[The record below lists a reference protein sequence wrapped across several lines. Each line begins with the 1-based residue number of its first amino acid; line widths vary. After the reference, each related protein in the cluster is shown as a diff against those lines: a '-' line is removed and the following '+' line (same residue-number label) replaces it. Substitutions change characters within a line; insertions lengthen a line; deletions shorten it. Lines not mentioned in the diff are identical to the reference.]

1 MMSRSGSYDFTL
13 TRDELIKA
21 SFRLI
26 GVGHRGESVPAD
38 EINDASEAL
47 NIMIKAWQADGLQLW
62 KREDASITLSDGV
75 STYTLG
81 PTGSIV
87 MQRPLRI
94 LECVRRDTS
103 NIDVPLNKLSK
114 QEYTTLSNK
123 FNAGTP
129 VSYHY
134 DPQLD
139 NGEFTIWQTPDAD
152 IAAEYTIEIV
162 YHIPFEDMD
171 STTDNFD
178 FPVEWLEAIKY
189 GLAIRLAPEYGIDL
203 PSQYRLDKVMYG
215 DPAKGVLGVYDKA
228 LSWDQENTSIYFQP
242 DHRVQR

>member
-1 MMSRSGSYDFTL
+1 MSRSGSYDFNV

-21 SFRLI
+21 AFRLI

-38 EINDASEAL
+38 EMNDAAQAL
-47 NIMIKAWQADGLQLW
+47 NIMLKAWQADGLQLW
-62 KREDASITLSDGV
+62 KRSEASITLSAGT

-94 LECVRRDTS
+94 LEAVRRDSS

-114 QEYTTLSNK
+114 NEYWGLSDK
-123 FNAGTP
+123 SSTGTP

-139 NGEFTIWQTPDAD
+139 NGKLYLWQTPNAS
-152 IAAEYTIEIV
+152 AASEYTVEIV
-162 YHIPFEDMD
+162 YHLPVEDMD
-171 STTDNFD
+171 SSTNNFD
-178 FPVEWLEAIKY
+178 YPVEWLEAIKF
-189 GLAIRLAPEYGIDL
+189 GLAIRLAPEYGIDT
-203 PSQYRLDKVMYG
+203 PYQYRLQGQFDEI
-215 DPAKGVLGVYDKA
+215 YDKA
-228 LSWDQENTSIYFQP
+228 LSWDTENTSVYFQP
-242 DHRVQR
+242 DYQGQR

>member
-1 MMSRSGSYDFTL
+1 MSRSGSYDFNV

-21 SFRLI
+21 AFRLI

-38 EINDASEAL
+38 EMNDAAQAL
-47 NIMIKAWQADGLQLW
+47 NIMLKAWQADGLQLW
-62 KREDASITLSDGV
+62 KRAEASIMLSAGT

-94 LECVRRDTS
+94 LEAVRRDSS

-114 QEYTTLSNK
+114 NEYWGLSDK
-123 FNAGTP
+123 SSTGTP

-139 NGEFTIWQTPDAD
+139 NGKLYLWQTPNAS
-152 IAAEYTIEIV
+152 AASEYTIEIV
-162 YHIPFEDMD
+162 YHLPVEDMD
-171 STTDNFD
+171 SSTNNFD
-178 FPVEWLEAIKY
+178 YPVEWLEAIKF
-189 GLAIRLAPEYGIDL
+189 GLALRLAPEYGIDT
-203 PSQYRLDKVMYG
+203 PYQYRLQGQFDEI
-215 DPAKGVLGVYDKA
+215 YDKA
-228 LSWDQENTSIYFQP
+228 LSWDTENTSVYFQP
-242 DHRVQR
+242 DYQGQR